1 MNSLNNPFTHYTKSG
16 ADFKSNRLA
25 RIKSIAAAFKQ
36 KAKEQSAQ
44 RNQLRKGEG
53 YLRLNT
59 VDSCDSRGNSPIN
72 AASANIDLESRGE
85 EDEASVPASAKSVR
99 RFSRSLN
106 KFTQSSKTLKEEKV
120 EVNNMKTPLLGSS
133 KAV

>member
-1 MNSLNNPFTHYTKSG
+1 MDSLNNPFTHYTKSG
-16 ADFKSNRLA
+16 ADFKLKRLA

-44 RNQLRKGEG
+44 RNQLRKGQG

-59 VDSCDSRGNSPIN
+59 VDSDSRGNSPIT
-72 AASANIDLESRGE
+72 AGTANIDLESRGE
-85 EDEASVPASAKSVR
+85 EEEASVPASAKSVR

-106 KFTQSSKTLKEEKV
+106 KVTQSSKNLKEEKKISNQV
-120 EVNNMKTPLLGSS
+120 STD
-133 KAV
+133 